1 MPARERQQISFLP
14 YSHFIQVNYLWIAFV
29 ITFISCMI
37 KFSHLINIAMA
48 LWRLRYLNCF
58 NMLFLLLRP
67 FRNSSVKLRPFNG
80 YSHAWM
86 TPRASKSACEQ
97 TNYSASIFLGLRT
110 EHILKPINL
119 TTYYHKIIRFIRSFV
134 QSVAPRIR
142 TEII

>member
-1 MPARERQQISFLP
+1 MRMRMMIMIIIMGMKMRIRMRMMIS
-14 YSHFIQVNYLWIAFV
+14 ICN
-29 ITFISCMI
+29 CM
-37 KFSHLINIAMA
+37 
-48 LWRLRYLNCF
+48 
-58 NMLFLLLRP
+58 
-67 FRNSSVKLRPFNG
+67 G
-80 YSHAWM
+80 
-86 TPRASKSACEQ
+86 PRASKSAREQ